1 MATKQYNL
9 PEDERPREKL
19 IRDPSGK
26 TLSDAEF
33 IAILLNTGAAGCP
46 VSELAHRLLCAFP
59 SLREFVNSDWL
70 AMKAR
75 VAEWNASHP
84 DNPIK
89 GAADA
94 KLLRL
99 AAAFQFVRRVQSRI
113 AADDFRTA
121 NAGSAAGAAT
131 LFRRVMAAAPEKEHF
146 FVLPVNSDLRPLCEP
161 IDVAQGSVS
170 KAPVHPR
177 DVFCEAVR
185 YRAYAILVAH
195 NHPAGDPEP
204 SQEDVEVTARLIET
218 GRLLGI
224 KVIDHLVLGAPDSVN
239 GQGFVSLRGLGVA
252 QFSP

>member
-1 MATKQYNL
+1 MSTKQYNL

-33 IAILLNTGAAGCP
+33 IAILLNTGTVGCP

-59 SLREFVNSDWL
+59 SLEEFINSDWQ
-70 AMKAR
+70 AMKTR
-75 VAEWNASHP
+75 VAEWNEKNP

-113 AADDFRTA
+113 SADDFRTA
-121 NAGSAAGAAT
+121 NAGSATGAAT
-131 LFRRVMAAAPEKEHF
+131 LFRRILAASPEKEHF

-161 IDVAQGSVS
+161 IDVSHGSVS

-195 NHPAGDPEP
+195 NHPTGDPNP
-204 SQEDVEVTARLIET
+204 SAEDIEITKRLIET

-224 KVIDHLVLGAPDSVN
+224 KVIDHLVLGSPDSA
-239 GQGFVSLRGLGVA
+239 GGRGFVSIRNLAVLK
-252 QFSP
+252 F